1 MLMVRMSRSRV
12 MVMSRRIV
20 TRKEYQDWRVPG
32 EIVKKKRKKSLTQLA
47 KSNQKMTT
55 WMKRTVVA
63 ASIMLEI
70 ERKEWLEGNK

>member
-12 MVMSRRIV
+12 MKNSDKKGVSRLAR
-20 TRKEYQDWRVPG
+20 RVHG

-55 WMKRTVVA
+55 WMKRT
-63 ASIMLEI
+63 L
-70 ERKEWLEGNK
+70 KWLPA